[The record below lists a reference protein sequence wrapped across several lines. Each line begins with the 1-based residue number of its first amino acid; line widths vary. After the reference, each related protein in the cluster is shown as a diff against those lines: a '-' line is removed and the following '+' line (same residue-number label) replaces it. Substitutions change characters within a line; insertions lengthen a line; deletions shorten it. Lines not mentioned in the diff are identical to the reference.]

1 MFAKIRKW
9 KKGQSMTE
17 YAMILVAIAAI
28 ASVGYVKFG
37 KGVDK
42 VVTSDSKTIKAI
54 KLPKK

>member
-1 MFAKIRKW
+1 ME
-9 KKGQSMTE
+9 KGQSMAE
-17 YAMILVAIAAI
+17 YAMILVAIAVI